1 MERENATIQQEPAA
15 AAAGA
20 VSLPAEDFGR
30 KTLEEAETFAD
41 SILKRIRV
49 KDAEGIKADLTSLLS
64 GAELLTSGKKDDR
77 GLLATLPVV
86 GKLFE
91 ASGIATPEAET
102 LMKTIGVISGKL
114 DAAQFGLIKDSA
126 TLETLAAKNKAIG
139 ASLAELLETGAEALN
154 TARKAGTPV
163 DFSRFETVL
172 RGLSG
177 IRDETERMAPQ
188 IRLIQENDRA
198 LAGKIQSIIFVLLP
212 TWREVMQT
220 EIELREDGGPHELN
234 IDGKKPETFHEEAL
248 SEAYRKL
255 IAGLGEAIAL
265 GSEAARL
272 RELADIGLQQLKRE
286 IGYLVPR
293 AAATTAAA
301 PEVRQSPLPPA
312 E

>member
-1 MERENATIQQEPAA
+1 MESENATVQQEPAA
-15 AAAGA
+15 AGT

-30 KTLEEAETFAD
+30 KTLDEAETFAD
-41 SILKRIRV
+41 TILKRIRV
-49 KDAEGIKADLTSLLS
+49 KDAEGIKSDLTSLLS

-91 ASGIATPEAET
+91 ASGIASPEAET
-102 LMKTIGVISGKL
+102 LMKSIGVISGKL

-154 TARKAGTPV
+154 TARKAGTPL

-234 IDGKKPETFHEEAL
+234 IDGKKPETYHEEAL
-248 SEAYRKL
+248 KEAYRKL
-255 IAGLGEAIAL
+255 IAGLGEAITL

-286 IGYLVPR
+286 IGYLVPK
-293 AAATTAAA
+293 AAATAA

>member
-1 MERENATIQQEPAA
+1 MESENATIQQEPAA
-15 AAAGA
+15 AGT

-30 KTLEEAETFAD
+30 KTLDEAETFAD
-41 SILKRIRV
+41 TILKRIRV
-49 KDAEGIKADLTSLLS
+49 KDAEGIKSDLTSLLS

-86 GKLFE
+86 EKLFE
-91 ASGIATPEAET
+91 ASGIASPEAET
-102 LMKTIGVISGKL
+102 LMKSIGVISGKL

-154 TARKAGTPV
+154 TARKAGTPL

-177 IRDETERMAPQ
+177 IRD
-188 IRLIQENDRA
+188 DRA

-234 IDGKKPETFHEEAL
+234 IDGKKPETYHEEAL
-248 SEAYRKL
+248 KEAYRKL
-255 IAGLGEAIAL
+255 IAGLGEAITL

-286 IGYLVPR
+286 IGYLVPK
-293 AAATTAAA
+293 AAATAA

>member
-1 MERENATIQQEPAA
+1 M
-15 AAAGA
+15 
-20 VSLPAEDFGR
+20 
-30 KTLEEAETFAD
+30 
-41 SILKRIRV
+41 

-91 ASGIATPEAET
+91 ASGIASPEAET
-102 LMKTIGVISGKL
+102 LMKSIGVISGKL

-154 TARKAGTPV
+154 TARKAGTPL

-220 EIELREDGGPHELN
+220 EIELPEDGGPHDLN
-234 IDGKKPETFHEEAL
+234 IDGKKPETFQEEAL

-255 IAGLGEAIAL
+255 IAGLGEAITL

-286 IGYLVPR
+286 IVYLVPK
-293 AAATTAAA
+293 AAATAA

>member
-1 MERENATIQQEPAA
+1 
-15 AAAGA
+15 
-20 VSLPAEDFGR
+20 
-30 KTLEEAETFAD
+30 
-41 SILKRIRV
+41 
-49 KDAEGIKADLTSLLS
+49 
-64 GAELLTSGKKDDR
+64 
-77 GLLATLPVV
+77 
-86 GKLFE
+86 
-91 ASGIATPEAET
+91 
-102 LMKTIGVISGKL
+102 MKSIGVISGKL

-154 TARKAGTPV
+154 TARKAGTPL

-234 IDGKKPETFHEEAL
+234 IDGKKPETYHEEAL
-248 SEAYRKL
+248 KEAYRKL
-255 IAGLGEAIAL
+255 IAGLV
-265 GSEAARL
+265 
-272 RELADIGLQQLKRE
+272 KRSRS
-286 IGYLVPR
+286 GVK
-293 AAATTAAA
+293 
-301 PEVRQSPLPPA
+301 RQDFANSRISVFSS
-312 E
+312 